1 MYGGQE
7 KILGQKVNV
16 KFFTVDPYVGGAGLP
31 RPFSKFANYWKNI
44 FLKIKTSK
52 IKSEKNIY
60 QTIHN
65 TRLILI
71 FFWNFYNFLY
81 FSRFFE
87 KKVPKF

>member
-1 MYGGQE
+1 MYGNQE

-52 IKSEKNIY
+52 IKSEKNIWALVKEDTASIRE
-60 QTIHN
+60 QAAHAE
-65 TRLILI
+65 LD
-71 FFWNFYNFLY
+71 
-81 FSRFFE
+81 S
-87 KKVPKF
+87 